1 MEAVEAVDA
10 GNSTGLRRQAREA
23 TRILSTAM
31 RQVLHAYVEGA
42 GEKDLKKIISLAT
55 CPNCKGKETGQ
66 KLDSPAPPR
75 GGKGEVRKGDP
86 QEKAMI
92 VALTTV
98 GTFLDANATRKKFF
112 CFLRLINWRLF
123 FTSLRLF
130 FPHFTVVIPY
140 PCKRATCFENSVCH
154 YLQN

>member
-75 GGKGEVRKGDP
+75 GGPKTREERGPSRNGHDP
-86 QEKAMI
+86 RAHHN
-92 VALTTV
+92 
-98 GTFLDANATRKKFF
+98 GNAPR
-112 CFLRLINWRLF
+112 R
-123 FTSLRLF
+123 
-130 FPHFTVVIPY
+130 
-140 PCKRATCFENSVCH
+140 
-154 YLQN
+154 